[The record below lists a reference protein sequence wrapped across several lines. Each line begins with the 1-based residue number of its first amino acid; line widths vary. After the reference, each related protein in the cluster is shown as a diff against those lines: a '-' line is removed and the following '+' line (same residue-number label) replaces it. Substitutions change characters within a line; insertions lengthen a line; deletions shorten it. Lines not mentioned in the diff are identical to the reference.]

1 MPRQLPNRTHG
12 HPLPPKIYCK
22 GDAASAIHGGLIHV
36 SMGYTPVKDR
46 FHTRYSPVR
55 RSPSA
60 YCYAMLPL
68 DLHVLS
74 LSLAFIL
81 SQDQTLHG
89 MNFICFFKNYSCFVC
104 FPDPFLGAKAGAK
117 INTFLIPFQI
127 FRQLF
132 SKFFPKPL
140 CATPEKR
147 EPPPPY
153 PSKLS
158 MYSCPLPKAGA
169 KVLLTAI
176 SSKFFRHFFHKKWH
190 IPTLNTGIQHTKTTT
205 GNTHAN
211 RLGTRK
217 GADSPLLLPSC
228 SRPVPR

>member
-1 MPRQLPNRTHG
+1 MSQFQCGGPSRLGGPLPRQLPNRTHG

-89 MNFICFFKNYSCFVC
+89 MNFICFF
-104 FPDPFLGAKAGAK
+104 
-117 INTFLIPFQI
+117 
-127 FRQLF
+127 
-132 SKFFPKPL
+132 
-140 CATPEKR
+140 
-147 EPPPPY
+147 
-153 PSKLS
+153 
-158 MYSCPLPKAGA
+158 
-169 KVLLTAI
+169 
-176 SSKFFRHFFHKKWH
+176 
-190 IPTLNTGIQHTKTTT
+190 
-205 GNTHAN
+205 
-211 RLGTRK
+211 
-217 GADSPLLLPSC
+217 
-228 SRPVPR
+228 PVPASRGALAGHPRRATVAACFSNLPIS

>member
-89 MNFICFFKNYSCFVC
+89 MNFICFFSCPGVPRRACGTFQYLKELFLLRLLPRPIFRGESGC
-104 FPDPFLGAKAGAK
+104 KDKHFLPSLPNFPATFFKVFSKTPLRHAGK
-117 INTFLIPFQI
+117 TGTPSSIPLQAVHVLMPPSESGCKSTPYCNIFQI
-127 FRQLF
+127 FPPLF
-132 SKFFPKPL
+132 S
-140 CATPEKR
+140 
-147 EPPPPY
+147 
-153 PSKLS
+153 
-158 MYSCPLPKAGA
+158 
-169 KVLLTAI
+169 
-176 SSKFFRHFFHKKWH
+176 
-190 IPTLNTGIQHTKTTT
+190 
-205 GNTHAN
+205 
-211 RLGTRK
+211 
-217 GADSPLLLPSC
+217 
-228 SRPVPR
+228 